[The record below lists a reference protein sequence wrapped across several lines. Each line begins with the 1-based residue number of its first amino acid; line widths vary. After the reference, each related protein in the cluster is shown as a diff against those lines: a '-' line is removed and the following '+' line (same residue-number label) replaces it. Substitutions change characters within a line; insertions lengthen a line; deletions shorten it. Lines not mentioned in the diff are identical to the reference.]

1 MSTKETF
8 SNRLSFIFSALG
20 CAVGCGNIWR
30 FPYLVG
36 KYGGGIFLLMY
47 LIIIFVIA
55 CPLLTME
62 FSLGRL
68 TRKEPIAAYQEVS
81 KTKAW
86 GVTGLLGI
94 LVSFCWLAY
103 LTPIFGILVG
113 YLFKFMTGFF
123 DGMSPSEIAAS
134 YETYRVQGNLIA
146 VQSLS
151 LLAIIAAAL
160 LKGVRNGLEKLNN
173 ICMPALIVIL
183 FLLCIRSLTLPGVW
197 AGLDFYLRPDF
208 SKFTA
213 EALIAALGQAL
224 FSVGVGVGCGFVFG
238 SYLPEDKTPM
248 TKNSVVVC
256 LGDTAVAFCAGLMI
270 FPSIFS
276 YGLEPSAGSGLLFIT
291 LPNVFVQ
298 LPWGNLIAVLTVL
311 LFMLAMLTSQIA
323 CLETL
328 VCFATERFKFSRKR
342 AIAAIVPVM
351 AALIWLNAVSTVSFD
366 RFDWVTSYI
375 FLNGGALISSIFFG
389 WVWGPEKALN
399 AAGITKHRELWAF
412 ALKYVVPAALLIINI
427 TSFCTL

>member
-213 EALIAALGQAL
+213 EALIAAFLRRRRRRL
-224 FSVGVGVGCGFVFG
+224 RHR
-238 SYLPEDKTPM
+238 LW
-248 TKNSVVVC
+248 
-256 LGDTAVAFCAGLMI
+256 
-270 FPSIFS
+270 
-276 YGLEPSAGSGLLFIT
+276 
-291 LPNVFVQ
+291 Q
-298 LPWGNLIAVLTVL
+298 LPA
-311 LFMLAMLTSQIA
+311 
-323 CLETL
+323 
-328 VCFATERFKFSRKR
+328 
-342 AIAAIVPVM
+342 
-351 AALIWLNAVSTVSFD
+351 
-366 RFDWVTSYI
+366 
-375 FLNGGALISSIFFG
+375 GG
-389 WVWGPEKALN
+389 
-399 AAGITKHRELWAF
+399 
-412 ALKYVVPAALLIINI
+412 
-427 TSFCTL
+427 

>member
-224 FSVGVGVGCGFVFG
+224 FSVGVGAGATFCNKLLKGRVSGK
-238 SYLPEDKTPM
+238 YLSCSLIGM
-248 TKNSVVVC
+248 SLFIVM
-256 LGDTAVAFCAGLMI
+256 LY
-270 FPSIFS
+270 IFS
-276 YGLEPSAGSGLLFIT
+276 AAAPAGGELISALQFIRGPRAAGIVFAMFMIAACGGLYSVPMYAMMQRMTPESHMAR
-291 LPNVFVQ
+291 V
-298 LPWGNLIAVLTVL
+298 IASLNIIDSLGMVAA
-311 LFMLAMLTSQIA
+311 AMLT
-323 CLETL
+323 
-328 VCFATERFKFSRKR
+328 
-342 AIAAIVPVM
+342 
-351 AALIWLNAVSTVSFD
+351 ALMISAGVSISG
-366 RFDWVTSYI
+366 I
-375 FLNGGALISSIFFG
+375 FLSMAFLNLLMLPLTIKLSRIS
-389 WVWGPEKALN
+389 
-399 AAGITKHRELWAF
+399 
-412 ALKYVVPAALLIINI
+412 YD
-427 TSFCTL
+427 

>member
-8 SNRLSFIFSALG
+8 SNKLSFIFSALG

-47 LIIIFVIA
+47 LVILFAIA

-81 KTKAW
+81 KTKGW
-86 GVTGLLGI
+86 GITGFLGI
-94 LVSFCWLAY
+94 AVSFCWLAY

-113 YLFKFMTGFF
+113 YLFKFMTGSF
-123 DGMSPSEIAAS
+123 DGMSPTEIANS
-134 YETYRVQGNLIA
+134 YEVYRTQGNLIA
-146 VQSLS
+146 AQSMI
-151 LLAIIAAAL
+151 LLVIIAAAL
-160 LKGVRNGLEKLNN
+160 LKGVRKGLERLNN
-173 ICMPALIVIL
+173 ICMPSLIIIL
-183 FLLCIRSLTLPGVW
+183 ILLCIRSLTLPGVG

-224 FSVGVGVGCGFVFG
+224 FSVGVGVGCGIVFG
-238 SYLPEDKTPM
+238 SYLPDDKTNLS
-248 TKNSVVVC
+248 KNSIVVC
-256 LGDTAVAFCAGLMI
+256 LGDTAIAFCAGLMI

-276 YGLEPSAGSGLLFIT
+276 FGLEPSAGSGLLFIT

-328 VCFATERFKFSRKR
+328 VCFATERFKISRSR
-342 AIAAIVPVM
+342 SLAVIVPIM
-351 AALIWLNAVSTVSFD
+351 AALAWLNSVSTVSFD
-366 RFDWVTSYI
+366 WFDWVTSYV

-389 WVWGPEKALN
+389 WVWGPERALN
-399 AAGITKHRELWAF
+399 AAGITSHREIWAF
-412 ALKYVVPAALLIINI
+412 AIKYVVPAALLVINI
-427 TSFCTL
+427 TSLCTL

>member
-224 FSVGVGVGCGFVFG
+224 FSVGVGVGCGIVFG

-366 RFDWVTSYI
+366 RFDWVTS
-375 FLNGGALISSIFFG
+375 
-389 WVWGPEKALN
+389 
-399 AAGITKHRELWAF
+399 
-412 ALKYVVPAALLIINI
+412 
-427 TSFCTL
+427 

>member
-1 MSTKETF
+1 M
-8 SNRLSFIFSALG
+8 
-20 CAVGCGNIWR
+20 
-30 FPYLVG
+30 
-36 KYGGGIFLLMY
+36 
-47 LIIIFVIA
+47 
-55 CPLLTME
+55 
-62 FSLGRL
+62 
-68 TRKEPIAAYQEVS
+68 
-81 KTKAW
+81 
-86 GVTGLLGI
+86 
-94 LVSFCWLAY
+94 
-103 LTPIFGILVG
+103 
-113 YLFKFMTGFF
+113 
-123 DGMSPSEIAAS
+123 
-134 YETYRVQGNLIA
+134 
-146 VQSLS
+146 
-151 LLAIIAAAL
+151 
-160 LKGVRNGLEKLNN
+160 
-173 ICMPALIVIL
+173 
-183 FLLCIRSLTLPGVW
+183 
-197 AGLDFYLRPDF
+197 RPDF

-224 FSVGVGVGCGFVFG
+224 FSVGVGVGCGIVFG

>member
-30 FPYLVG
+30 FPYLAG

-47 LIIIFVIA
+47 LIIIFAIA

-68 TRKEPIAAYQEVS
+68 TRKEPISAYQEVS
-81 KTKAW
+81 QTKAW
-86 GVTGLLGI
+86 GITGFLGI
-94 LVSFCWLAY
+94 AVSFCWLAY

-113 YLFKFMTGFF
+113 YLFKFMAGAF
-123 DGMSPSEIAAS
+123 DGMSPAEIANS
-134 YETYRVQGNLIA
+134 YEAYRAQGGLIA
-146 VQSLS
+146 IQSLS
-151 LLAIIAAAL
+151 LLAIISAVL

-173 ICMPALIVIL
+173 ICMPALIFIL
-183 FLLCIRSLTLPGVW
+183 ALLCVRSLTLPGVW

-213 EALIAALGQAL
+213 EGMIAALGQAL
-224 FSVGVGVGCGFVFG
+224 FSVGVGVGCGIVFG

-256 LGDTAVAFCAGLMI
+256 LGDTVVAFCAGLMI

-276 YGLEPSAGSGLLFIT
+276 FGLEPSAGSGLLFIT
-291 LPNVFVQ
+291 LPNVFTQ
-298 LPWGNLIAVLTVL
+298 LPWGNLVAVLTVL

-328 VCFATERFKFSRKR
+328 ICFATERFKISRPR
-342 AIAAIVPVM
+342 SIAIIAPIM
-351 AALIWLNAVSTVSFD
+351 AALICLNAVSTASFD
-366 RFDWVTSYI
+366 WFDWVTSYI
-375 FLNGGALISSIFFG
+375 FLNGGALISAIFFG
-389 WVWGPEKALN
+389 WIWGPKKALD

-412 ALKYVVPAALLIINI
+412 ALQYVVPAALLAINI
-427 TSFCTL
+427 TSFYAL